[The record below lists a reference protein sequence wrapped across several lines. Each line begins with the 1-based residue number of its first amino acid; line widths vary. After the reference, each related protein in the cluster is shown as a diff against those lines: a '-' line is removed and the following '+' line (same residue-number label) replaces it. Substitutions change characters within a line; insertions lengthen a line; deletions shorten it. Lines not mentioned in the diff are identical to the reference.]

1 MHGVWNILK
10 CEMKFIGF
18 HCTVAFVQHLHSE
31 LLMYCL
37 IGLMA
42 ATLAPPVR
50 ISVTGGQEGSDLGV
64 NEEKGL
70 RIKNRQP
77 SAAVTDGKFC

>member
-1 MHGVWNILK
+1 
-10 CEMKFIGF
+10 
-18 HCTVAFVQHLHSE
+18 
-31 LLMYCL
+31 MYRV

-77 SAAVTDGKFC
+77 AAAVTDSKFR

>member
-1 MHGVWNILK
+1 
-10 CEMKFIGF
+10 
-18 HCTVAFVQHLHSE
+18 
-31 LLMYCL
+31 MYHL

-50 ISVTGGQEGSDLGV
+50 ISVTGGQESSDLGV

-77 SAAVTDGKFC
+77 SAAVTDSKFC

>member
-1 MHGVWNILK
+1 MHGVWNIFK
-10 CEMKFIGF
+10 CEIKFIGF
-18 HCTVAFVQHLHSE
+18 CTAPPCYSE
-31 LLMYCL
+31 MLMYCL
-37 IGLMA
+37 LGLMA

-50 ISVTGGQEGSDLGV
+50 ISVTGGQESSDLGV

-77 SAAVTDGKFC
+77 TTAVSDSKFC

>member
-1 MHGVWNILK
+1 MEHIKMWNEIYWLSLYSN
-10 CEMKFIGF
+10 F
-18 HCTVAFVQHLHSE
+18 CTAPPCYSE
-31 LLMYCL
+31 ILMYCL
-37 IGLMA
+37 VGLMA

>member
-1 MHGVWNILK
+1 
-10 CEMKFIGF
+10 
-18 HCTVAFVQHLHSE
+18 
-31 LLMYCL
+31 MYCL
-37 IGLMA
+37 LGLMA

-50 ISVTGGQEGSDLGV
+50 ISVTGGQESSDLDV

-77 SAAVTDGKFC
+77 SAGVTDGKYC